1 MSVEEEEGLF
11 TARSVLILRLY
22 AVAGLQR
29 KEREEREPVDG
40 ASRAARDFD

>member
-1 MSVEEEEGLF
+1 VCVKEEEEEESLF

-29 KEREEREPVDG
+29 KERENR
-40 ASRAARDFD
+40 

>member
-1 MSVEEEEGLF
+1 LVRVEEEEELF
-11 TARSVLILRLY
+11 TARIVLILRLY

-29 KEREEREPVDG
+29 KERERESVDG